1 MARRR
6 PISYAWALATPWRF
20 DLSETEQ
27 AGLEYARELAQD
39 ARTRKDQ
46 LLHRETPLAPLTIE
60 DIADGNAVPASTVRR
75 RITAARRAL
84 YGQLSDSGI
93 YYRIRRERELQARP
107 IRPCGESKCTHDL
120 PQNASAA
127 RQYCDEHNSP
137 AARVKRH
144 RQKHRARAQPKSLSP
159 S

>member
-1 MARRR
+1 MARSR
-6 PISYAWALATPWRF
+6 PVSYAWALATPWPV

-27 AGLEYARELAQD
+27 AGLEYARELAED

-46 LLHRETPLAPLTIE
+46 LLHRETSLAPLTIE

-75 RITAARRAL
+75 RITVARRAL
-84 YGQLSDSGI
+84 YGQLSDGGI
-93 YYRIRRERELQARP
+93 YYRLRRERELQARSL
-107 IRPCGESKCTHDL
+107 RRCRERKCRHEL

-137 AARVKRH
+137 AVRVERH
-144 RQKHRARAQPKSLSP
+144 RQKNRAYAQPKSLSP
-159 S
+159 P